1 VLQKFDSGCR
11 AARRPLPT
19 SHLAH
24 LGLALLLAG
33 WNAHPAN
40 AEPAAAPANSGPV
53 AEELGELRVR
63 LQTLETQVAQLRDS
77 EEIRAL
83 RQRYHAYVN
92 EGQHALIGDLFSE
105 SGVVDFGELGRRVGR
120 EAIGRFFS
128 EQLINEDL
136 SFIKQFN
143 HNHAVELAGDRASG
157 FSYLEAKNVLA
168 GEATLV
174 AARYDDAYVRTAEG
188 WRFQEM
194 KLTLYFVAPFA
205 QGWGAAEGSP
215 EAR

>member
-1 VLQKFDSGCR
+1 MAATIDERIVLTGI
-11 AARRPLPT
+11 
-19 SHLAH
+19 
-24 LGLALLLAG
+24 GLTAPNGNTLEEFRESLLAG
-33 WNAHPAN
+33 
-40 AEPAAAPANSGPV
+40 
-53 AEELGELRVR
+53 
-63 LQTLETQVAQLRDS
+63 Q
-77 EEIRAL
+77 
-83 RQRYHAYVN
+83 
-92 EGQHALIGDLFSE
+92 

-120 EAIGRFFS
+120 EAIGHFFS
-128 EQLINEDL
+128 EQLINDDL

-205 QGWGAAEGSP
+205 QGWGAATNSP

>member
-1 VLQKFDSGCR
+1 M
-11 AARRPLPT
+11 
-19 SHLAH
+19 
-24 LGLALLLAG
+24 ALLLLG
-33 WNAHPAN
+33 WNASPAG
-40 AEPAAAPANSGPV
+40 AEPADARANSAPT
-53 AEELGELRVR
+53 AEAYDDLHAR
-63 LQTLETQVAQLRDS
+63 LQILETQVAQLRDS

-92 EGQHALIGDLFSE
+92 EGQHGHIGDLFSE

-120 EAIGRFFS
+120 EAIGHFFS
-128 EQLINEDL
+128 EQLINDDL

-205 QGWGAAEGSP
+205 QGWGAATNSP

>member
-1 VLQKFDSGCR
+1 MLQKFDSGCR

-19 SHLAH
+19 SRLAH
-24 LGLALLLAG
+24 LVLAGLLAG

-40 AEPAAAPANSGPV
+40 AEPAAAPANSAP
-53 AEELGELRVR
+53 AAKELDELRVR

-92 EGQHALIGDLFSE
+92 EGQHALIGALFSQ
-105 SGVVDFGELGRRVGR
+105 SGVVDFGDLGRRVGR
-120 EAIGRFFS
+120 EAIELLFA
-128 EQLINEDL
+128 EELIHEDL

-143 HNHAVELAGDRASG
+143 HNHAVELEGDRATG

-168 GEATLV
+168 GEATRV
-174 AARYDDAYVRTAEG
+174 AARYDDTYVRTTEG
-188 WRFQEM
+188 WRFQKM
-194 KLTLYFVAPFA
+194 ALTLYFVAPFA
-205 QGWGAAEGSP
+205 EGWEAAADSP
-215 EAR
+215 KKR